1 MPVDVWVA
9 GGDVDEAQQR
19 GDVLAGSDIL
29 DRRAPVLRVD
39 DVNVDL
45 S

>member
-9 GGDVDEAQQR
+9 GGDVNEAQQR
-19 GDVLAGSDIL
+19 GDVLPGSDVL